1 MILCSV
7 TTCTIKATTAIN
19 NNNNYF
25 FLFLVQPAQSRR
37 HENWQRA
44 YNGCNGKFTQTLTR
58 DYALER
64 DCIIIIITTI
74 YDSVWLVRSSVA
86 VIIKLAWSM

>member
-19 NNNNYF
+19 NNNYF
-25 FLFLVQPAQSRR
+25 FYFQSNQHKAAGMKIDKERTTAATA
-37 HENWQRA
+37 NS
-44 YNGCNGKFTQTLTR
+44 LTR

-64 DCIIIIITTI
+64 DRIIIIIIIIITTTI

-86 VIIKLAWSM
+86 VIIKLA